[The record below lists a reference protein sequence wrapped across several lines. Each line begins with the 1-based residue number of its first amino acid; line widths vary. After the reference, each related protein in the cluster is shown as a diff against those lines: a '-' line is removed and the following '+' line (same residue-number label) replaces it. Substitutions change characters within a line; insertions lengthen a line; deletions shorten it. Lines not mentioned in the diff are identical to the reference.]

1 MKVKVQ
7 SVRVVPPEWYDERER
22 FEKRSNRMFDE
33 INKFVTETRGD
44 IEKMQGESKALS
56 MKTEFLQTAVELR
69 LDATDEKLD
78 KIATSLDTLSKDVG
92 VFIKAHTE
100 QHENEKGILKKIF
113 GR

>member
-1 MKVKVQ
+1 MGKVEVQ
-7 SVRVVPPEWYDERER
+7 NVKFVPPEWYDERER

-44 IEKMQGESKALS
+44 IEQMQGEVEATKLSIEASVEASSK
-56 MKTEFLQTAVELR
+56 
-69 LDATDEKLD
+69 ATDEKLD
-78 KIATSLDTLSKDVG
+78 RIATSLGRLSIDVETYM
-92 VFIKAHTE
+92 KAHTE

>member
-44 IEKMQGESKALS
+44 IEQMQGEVKALS
-56 MKTEFLQTAVELR
+56 MKTEVLATTVGLR
-69 LDATDEKLD
+69 SETTDEKLG
-78 KIATSLDTLSKDVG
+78 KIEASIEALSKDVG
-92 VFIKAHTE
+92 VYMKAHTE

>member
-44 IEKMQGESKALS
+44 IEKMQSEAEITRMSLEASVEASSK
-56 MKTEFLQTAVELR
+56 
-69 LDATDEKLD
+69 ATDEKLD
-78 KIATSLDTLSKDVG
+78 KIVTSLDTLSAEVSH
-92 VFIKAHTE
+92 FIEAHHK